1 MFRVAAALLV
11 GMAVAWFFV
20 ERYVLNVDRYRDV
33 AIAAM
38 ENSTGLPASVGR
50 LDLDLFPRPRLSA
63 HDVLVGDGNFQASV
77 DRITVEIK
85 LLPLLGRRVEVTSA
99 RLVGLQLR
107 LPKNPARLS
116 KRMNDLLDAASGP
129 SEGGG
134 AKVSVTIAEIAAVKG
149 VLFLG
154 NDTEAAATLSF
165 NLLDILSEDV
175 ALTLKMEVLKLG
187 EAATFDC
194 EMNIARAQG
203 EIVSMTGS
211 GNLSGI
217 RTKDLGIEGAPEGTF
232 GATVSMKGPGPN
244 ELDFE
249 MNGAFESETHTGLA
263 GPLIA
268 KAAWREDGL
277 RIDEASWTSPD
288 LDVRGDATIDA
299 EGTLGLRLASVKA
312 GPTAMNDL
320 AAIAT
325 FAGILP
331 VASEDATLTARNLLL
346 EVPTEGAARF
356 LSGEVSFQGI
366 RLDDA
371 RGGVLAEG
379 LRGRI
384 GIEEGVIRI
393 DEFMSDVFS
402 LEGTLRPDFEAPSLA
417 VDFAGEAEIHQALVA
432 ALIGSDDIADA
443 QGTIFLA
450 RFAGTFGPGR
460 GVPEDLVVEG
470 TLESGLL
477 DIQGEDYELR
487 LAPIAIEFTTDT
499 EGIRT
504 SLTAASPDIGP
515 FIVEGLYAPGDR
527 KWTGRA
533 TVDVA
538 NLVRTFLPPESELPM
553 LAPMLAKYGHSTFWA
568 DLELPAAAGGD
579 LKLHVRREGSP
590 SLEGRVAF
598 ASSATGGMQLG
609 AIEVESNLQ
618 LDGLAEEIFGDVRAE
633 GEARITFARDPDT
646 ARFEFLADLGH
657 ASIRAGDYLEKRQG
671 DTLRLHL
678 SGEAGE
684 TWGMRELRVELL
696 EATLPVTFTED
707 GVTLARL
714 DIDVGLLAG
723 LLPEGST
730 THGAITGEFSSAPWE
745 ARVAF
750 ERVGFAIDSRRQ
762 VRSIS
767 GSMEI
772 VDDNV
777 AIRDLTV
784 AGVNS
789 EFVLAATRQDGRWE
803 GSLKGASLRLD
814 WVEVLGNAVQAF
826 SMKEDEAKSES
837 SSEAGR
843 WDDPLLGKFYIH
855 LDEMYYRRGM
865 VSAMTAR
872 LIGTEDSFVIQDIYL
887 RPYTGTL
894 TGTITLAP
902 DADFDTLAIA
912 ELELDE
918 IDGHILDEIL
928 YDEPGEVHGT
938 ISATISLAAPL
949 DEPKKMIAAAD
960 GGVVW
965 SATDGSLGKLGF
977 ATKLLTA
984 LKTVE
989 VITLKVP
996 SLRDEGLTYKT
1007 FTGEAIMS
1015 KGVVSL
1021 EDVLLDGGAYELEV
1035 KGEVDFAQEKTDVTI
1050 HVHVLQTLSN
1060 IVEKVPVLGEIT
1072 KLTTDLVGVTVL
1084 MKGSPYDLETT
1095 VVPGG
1100 DNIFENTKELGEKA
1114 VEGVTR
1120 VLKMLIPGG
1129 GKPENDE

>member
-11 GMAVAWFFV
+11 GLAVAWFFV

-33 AIAAM
+33 VIAAI
-38 ENSTGLPASVGR
+38 ESSTGLPAFVGR

-63 HDVLVGDGNFQASV
+63 HEVLVGDGNFQASV
-77 DRITVEIK
+77 VRVTLETK
-85 LLPLLGRRVEVTSA
+85 LLPLIRRRVEVTSA
-99 RLVGLQLR
+99 QLVGLKLR

-116 KRMNDLLDAASGP
+116 KRMNDLVDHASEP

-134 AKVSVTIAEIAAVKG
+134 TKVSVTIAEIAAADG
-149 VLFLG
+149 VVFLG
-154 NDTEAAATLSF
+154 NDTEAAATFSF
-165 NLLDILSEDV
+165 NLQDILSEDV
-175 ALTLKMEVLKLG
+175 ALTLKMESSKLG
-187 EAATFDC
+187 EAAAFDY
-194 EMNIARAQG
+194 EMNIALREG
-203 EIVSMTGS
+203 EVVSMTGS
-211 GNLSGI
+211 GDLSGI
-217 RTKDLGIEGAPEGTF
+217 HTKELGIEGAPEGTF
-232 GATVSMKGPGPN
+232 SASVSMKGPGPN

-249 MNGAFESETHTGLA
+249 MNGVFESEMHTGLA
-263 GPLIA
+263 GPLVA
-268 KAAWREDGL
+268 EATWREDGL
-277 RIDEASWTSPD
+277 RVQASWTSSD
-288 LDVRGDATIDA
+288 LDVQGDATVDR
-299 EGTLGLRLASVKA
+299 EGAVGLRLTSAKA
-312 GPTAMNDL
+312 GPKAMNDL
-320 AAIAT
+320 AAMAS

-331 VASEDATLTARNLLL
+331 VASEDAAFSASNVLL
-346 EVPTEGAARF
+346 EVPADGPARF
-356 LSGEVSFQGI
+356 TSGELSFHGI

-371 RGGVLAEG
+371 GGESLVEG
-379 LRGRI
+379 LRGRLELEN
-384 GIEEGVIRI
+384 GLIRI
-393 DEFMSDVFS
+393 KEFTSDVFS

-417 VDFAGEAEIHQALVA
+417 VDLQGSAEIRQVHVA
-432 ALIGSDDIADA
+432 AVIGGDRITDA
-443 QGTIFLA
+443 QGNIVLA
-450 RFAGTFGPGR
+450 RLAGTFGPGW

-470 TLESGLL
+470 TLESGRL
-477 DIQGEDYELR
+477 DMKGEAYELR
-487 LAPIAIEFTTDT
+487 LAPITIECTTDT
-499 EGIRT
+499 EGIHT
-504 SLTAASPDIGP
+504 TLTTASPDIGSVIIEGRYGFEEQKWMGRVSADVP
-515 FIVEGLYAPGDR
+515 RLVSAFLLGDTDSHALDIVL
-527 KWTGRA
+527 
-533 TVDVA
+533 
-538 NLVRTFLPPESELPM
+538 SS
-553 LAPMLAKYGHSTFWA
+553 YGQSAFWA
-568 DLELPAAAGGD
+568 DIALPSADGGD
-579 LKLHVRREGSP
+579 LQLHLQREGAP
-590 SLEGRVAF
+590 SLNGRVVF
-598 ASSATGGMQLG
+598 ASSTSGGMQLG

-618 LDGLAEEIFGDVRAE
+618 LDGLAEEIFGDVTAE

-646 ARFEFLADLGH
+646 ARFELLIDLGH
-657 ASIRAGDYLEKRQG
+657 ATIRAGDYLEKRQG
-671 DTLRLHL
+671 DTLRLRL

-684 TWGMRELRVELL
+684 TWGMRELRVEIL
-696 EATLPVTFTED
+696 EETLPVTFTED

-723 LLPEGST
+723 LFPEGST

-772 VDDNV
+772 ADGNV

-826 SMKEDEAKSES
+826 SMKEDES
-837 SSEAGR
+837 SSEDSL
-843 WDDPLLGKFYIH
+843 WDDPLLGEFYVH
-855 LDEMYYRRGM
+855 LDKMYYRRGV

-872 LIGTEDSFVIQDIYL
+872 LIGTDDSFVIQDLYL
-887 RPYTGTL
+887 RPYSGKL
-894 TGTITLAP
+894 TGTITVAREADI
-902 DADFDTLAIA
+902 DALVRA

-918 IDGHILDEIL
+918 IDGHIFDEIL

-949 DEPKKMIAAAD
+949 GVPKKMIAAAD

-965 SATDGSLGKLGF
+965 SATEGSLGKLGF

-989 VITLKVP
+989 VINLKVP

-1007 FTGEAIMS
+1007 FTGEAKMS
-1015 KGVVSL
+1015 QGVMSL
-1021 EDVLLDGGAYELEV
+1021 EDLLLDGGAYELEAQ
-1035 KGEVDFAQEKTDVTI
+1035 GEVDFAQEITDVTI
-1050 HVHVLQTLSN
+1050 HVHALQSVSN
-1060 IVEKVPVLGEIT
+1060 IVEKVPVIGQIT

-1084 MKGSPYDLETT
+1084 MKGSPYDLETV

-1120 VLKMLIPGG
+1120 VIKKLIPGG
-1129 GKPENDE
+1129 KKPENDE

>member
-77 DRITVEIK
+77 DRITVEMK

-288 LDVRGDATIDA
+288 LDVRGGAILDREGRLDLWVTRA
-299 EGTLGLRLASVKA
+299 EA
-312 GPTAMNDL
+312 GPKAMNDL
-320 AAIAT
+320 AELVSFT
-325 FAGILP
+325 GIRP
-331 VASEDATLTARNLLL
+331 VASEEARFNANDVRL
-346 EVPTEGAARF
+346 EVPADGTPRF
-356 LSGEVSFQGI
+356 TSGELSFHGV

-371 RGGVLAEG
+371 QGGALAEG
-379 LRGRI
+379 LTGRFNI
-384 GIEEGVIRI
+384 EQGLIRIEE
-393 DEFMSDVFS
+393 FTSDSFS
-402 LEGTLRPDFEAPSLA
+402 LQGTLQPDFEVPSLA
-417 VDFAGEAEIHQALVA
+417 VDLQGTVEIRRAHVA
-432 ALIGSDDIADA
+432 ALVGDERVAAAEGNFD
-443 QGTIFLA
+443 LA
-450 RFAGTFGPGR
+450 RFMGTFGPEG
-460 GVPEDLVVEG
+460 GVPADLVIEG
-470 TLESGLL
+470 SLDSGRL
-477 DIQGEDYELR
+477 DIKHEDYELR
-487 LAPIAIEFTTDT
+487 LTSISTKITTDS
-499 EGIRT
+499 EGIHT
-504 SLTAASPDIGP
+504 TFAVSTPEAGSLV
-515 FIVEGLYAPGDR
+515 VEGLYALHER
-527 KWTGRA
+527 NWKGRA
-533 TVDVA
+533 VA
-538 NLVRTFLPPESELPM
+538 DITRIATAYFLPESGLPI
-553 LAPMLAKYGHSTFWA
+553 LDPLLAKYGQSTFSVEIA
-568 DLELPAAAGGD
+568 LPSEDGGEVQ
-579 LKLHVRREGSP
+579 LHFQREGMP
-590 SLEGRVAF
+590 SLEGQVAF
-598 ASSATGGMQLG
+598 TPSKSGGMQLG
-609 AIEVESNLQ
+609 AIEAEST
-618 LDGLAEEIFGDVRAE
+618 ISFKKE
-633 GEARITFARDPDT
+633 GEKMFRGVTASGQARITFARDPDT
-646 ARFEFLADLGH
+646 ARFEFLADFGQ
-657 ASIRAGDYLEKRQG
+657 ATVRAGEYLEKRLG
-671 DTLRLHL
+671 DTLRLRQ
-678 SGEAGE
+678 SGKAGD
-684 TWGMRELRVELL
+684 TWDVREFSIELL
-696 EATLPVTFTED
+696 NEEVLIEYAED
-707 GVTLARL
+707 GITTARL
-714 DIDVGLLAG
+714 DVDVGLLVG

-730 THGAITGEFSSAPWE
+730 AHGAITGEYTSAPR
-745 ARVAF
+745 AGRLAF
-750 ERVGFAIDSRRQ
+750 EQVGFTIDSEKR
-762 VRSIS
+762 VRSID
-767 GSMEI
+767 GTVEI
-772 VDDNV
+772 VGENV
-777 AIRDLTV
+777 AIRDFSV
-784 AGVNS
+784 SGVNS
-789 EFVLAATRQDGRWE
+789 ECVFAAERRDGEWE
-803 GSLKGASLRLD
+803 GTLKGSSLDLD
-814 WVEVLGNAVQAF
+814 WVVVLVNEIRVF
-826 SMKEDEAKSES
+826 SRQEDVPA
-837 SSEAGR
+837 SEAGT
-843 WDDPLLGKFYIH
+843 WDDPFLGEVYIH
-855 LDEMYYRRGM
+855 LDKMYYRQG
-865 VSAMTAR
+865 VVEYATAR
-872 LIGTEDSFVIQDIYL
+872 VVGTDEALVIQDLYV
-887 RPYTGTL
+887 RPNTGEL
-894 TGTITLAP
+894 TGTITMAP
-902 DADFDTLAIA
+902 EGNVGVMVKA
-912 ELELDE
+912 ELELKE
-918 IDGHILDEIL
+918 IDARILDEIL
-928 YDEPGEVHGT
+928 YDESREVSGT
-938 ISATISLAAPL
+938 MSGTVSFAAPL
-949 DEPKKMIAAAD
+949 GDPKAMMAVAD
-960 GGVVW
+960 GEAAW

-977 ATKLLTA
+977 ATKLLTV

-989 VITLKVP
+989 VINLKVP
-996 SLRDEGLTYKT
+996 SLRDKGLTFKA
-1007 FTGEAIMS
+1007 FTGEAKMS

-1050 HVHVLQTLSN
+1050 HVHVLQSLSN

-1084 MKGSPYDLETT
+1084 MKGSPYDLET
-1095 VVPGG
+1095 VVLLGG

-1114 VEGVTR
+1114 IEGVTN
-1120 VLKMLIPGG
+1120 VLRKLIPGG
-1129 GKPENDE
+1129 EKPENDE